1 MAKTL
6 AEENNMAEFVIR
18 QVSKVYPGP
27 SATKSLEEINLTI
40 RDGEFLCILGP
51 SGCGKS
57 TLLEV
62 LAGLQQ
68 PTSGEI
74 FFNQEKLQ
82 TPNHKLG
89 FVFQDPSLYPWRT
102 IADNVALGLEIKG
115 IAKAER
121 KARAEKYLA
130 MVGLQGF
137 ENKYPHQLSGGMRQ
151 RAGIARALV
160 NNPEVLLMDEP
171 FGAVDHLTRLQLQ
184 NDLLDIWQAEK
195 KTVVFVTHDVSEAV
209 FLADRV
215 VLFTPRPGKIKKIF
229 DIKNTRPRRR
239 DDTGLLNMQNEIYMS
254 INDVKTDA
262 DLEYIL

>member
-1 MAKTL
+1 
-6 AEENNMAEFVIR
+6 MAEFVIR

-27 SATKSLEEINLTI
+27 SATTSLEEINLTV

-57 TLLEV
+57 TLLEI

-74 FFNQEKLQ
+74 LFNQEKLQ

-102 IADNVALGLEIKG
+102 VSDNVELGLEIKG
-115 IAKAER
+115 INKMERRDKAKD
-121 KARAEKYLA
+121 YLEL
-130 MVGLQGF
+130 VGLHGF

-151 RAGIARALV
+151 RAGIARALA

-195 KTVVFVTHDVSEAV
+195 KTVVFVTHDVAEAV

-215 VLFTPRPGKIKKIF
+215 VLLSPRPGKIKDVF
-229 DIKNTRPRRR
+229 EIKKTRPRRR
-239 DDTGLLNMQNEIYMS
+239 DDAELLKIQNEIYLS
-254 INDVKTDA
+254 IYDVKTEA
-262 DLEYIL
+262 DLEYTL

>member
-1 MAKTL
+1 
-6 AEENNMAEFVIR
+6 MAEFVIR

>member
-1 MAKTL
+1 
-6 AEENNMAEFVIR
+6 MAEFVIR

-27 SATKSLEEINLTI
+27 AATKSLEEINLTI

-102 IADNVALGLEIKG
+102 IADNVELGLEIKG
-115 IAKAER
+115 VGQAER
-121 KARAEKYLA
+121 RVRAEKYLE

-137 ENKYPHQLSGGMRQ
+137 EKKYPHQLSGGMRQ
-151 RAGIARALV
+151 RAGIARALA

-184 NDLLDIWQAEK
+184 KDLLDIWQAEK

-229 DIKNTRPRRR
+229 DIKHTRPRRR
-239 DDTGLLNMQNEIYMS
+239 DDTELLNIQNEIYLS
-254 INDVKTDA
+254 IYDVKTDA
-262 DLEYIL
+262 DLEYTL